1 MNPFRCRFTATVGL
15 LAVFCLC
22 GRADD
27 STASVTGGWKI
38 NYTLPNGSP
47 VGFKS
52 QFKQEGTKLT
62 GTMSFNG
69 ATDSTPITDGS
80 ITNNDLR
87 FTITRQRTGRTI
99 TQKFEGHYDGEKISG
114 KLEANFQNTPAKVRW
129 EGKRLP
135 DPTKVTGTWRWT
147 SATPGAQALESTLKL
162 KQAGTQIN
170 GAVLSRNGPDA
181 PIANGVIQGDAV
193 SFDLTRERDDKKF
206 VFHFHGKFAG
216 ERIKG
221 EIESEFL
228 GEKKVHPW
236 EAARSED

>member
-1 MNPFRCRFTATVGL
+1 MNPFRCRFIATTGW

-22 GRADD
+22 GRAED
-27 STASVTGGWKI
+27 SPTSVTGGWKI
-38 NYTLPNGSP
+38 NYTSPNGSP
-47 VGFKS
+47 VGLKA

-62 GTMSFNG
+62 GTMAISGSTEN
-69 ATDSTPITDGS
+69 TPISDGS

-87 FTITRQRTGRTI
+87 FTSTRQRGGRAL
-99 TQKFEGHYDGEKISG
+99 TQKFEGHFDGEKISG
-114 KLEANFQNTPAKVRW
+114 KLEVNFQNTPARVRW
-129 EGKRLP
+129 EAKRLP

-147 SATPGAQALESTLKL
+147 SATPGAQALESTVKL
-162 KQAGTQIN
+162 KQTGTQLA
-170 GAVLSRNGPDA
+170 GAALSRNGPDA
-181 PIANGVIQGDAV
+181 PIANGLIEGDTV

-228 GEKKVHPW
+228 GEKKVRPW
-236 EAARSED
+236 EATRSED